1 MAKDL
6 YKTIE
11 QIAQRAARKE
21 SSKTEIVRFVPPER
35 KASPLPPLMSSNSE
49 SLKGLIKAYS
59 KRPINPK
66 KIMIIYNLESEQF
79 EAWTGSE
86 WRTLG

>member
-1 MAKDL
+1 MAKNL
-6 YKTIE
+6 YKIIE

-21 SSKTEIVRFVPPER
+21 SSKTEIVRFAPPER
-35 KASPLPPLMSSNSE
+35 KASPLPPLMSGVSDA
-49 SLKGLIKAYS
+49 LKGLIRAYS

-66 KIMIIYNLESEQF
+66 EIMIIYNLESEQF
-79 EAWTGSE
+79 EAWNGSE